1 MNVVPRN
8 MYMRV
13 AIVLFWLVTILI
25 FLQLPKITSL
35 FSSKKTL
42 YIATWPLLIDAQYI
56 QNFERETG
64 IKVELTYF
72 ERSEELYSK
81 LKATEGQG
89 YDLIFPSDYTV
100 DLLVKEGLLKKIDKS
115 RLDFWHRLDPRLLG
129 NYYDPNNDYSIP
141 FFWGVFG
148 IGFNK
153 KIYGEQPDPS
163 WELLFSPQAKHIV
176 MSDNPRESVL
186 VGAQY
191 LFGNVQAL
199 KEKSAQEAVKKLL
212 KDQKSRVDVYT
223 DERIDT
229 VLSTENNSLAFGLA
243 TDISRAMKNNPNI
256 GFFVPKEGGFFI
268 IDSVAIPKNSA
279 REDLAYAFINYLYR
293 PEVMNH
299 HIELFH
305 MCSPVTDA
313 KCHDGYNPDM
323 QTFKRLQLL
332 TDVISESQF
341 NEIWIDVLAH

>member
-1 MNVVPRN
+1 MNTVPKN

-13 AIVLFWLVTILI
+13 AIVLFWLAAVLF
-25 FLQLPKITSL
+25 FLQLPKIMSL

-56 QNFERETG
+56 KNFEQETG

-100 DLLVKEGLLKKIDKS
+100 HLLIKEGLLKKIDKS
-115 RLDFWHRLDPRLLG
+115 RLDFWHRMDPRLLG

-153 KIYGEQPDPS
+153 KIYGENPDPS
-163 WELLFSPQAKHIV
+163 WEMLFSPQAKHIV

-186 VGAQY
+186 IGAQY
-191 LFGNVQAL
+191 LFGDVRAL
-199 KEKSAQEAVKKLL
+199 KDKKAQEAVKELL
-212 KDQKSRVDVYT
+212 KAQKPRVDVYT
-223 DERIDT
+223 DERIDHL
-229 VLSTENNSLAFGLA
+229 LSTENNPLAFGLA
-243 TDISRAMKNNPNI
+243 TDVSRAMRHNKNI
-256 GFFVPKEGGFFI
+256 GFFVPKEGGFYI
-268 IDSVAIPKNSA
+268 IDSIAIPKKST
-279 REDLAYAFINYLYR
+279 REDLAYSFINYLYR
-293 PEVMNH
+293 REVMNY
-299 HIELFH
+299 HIKLYH
-305 MCSPVTDA
+305 MCSPLTDTILQ
-313 KCHDGYNPDM
+313 DGYNPDL
-323 QTFKRLQLL
+323 QTFKKLQFL
-332 TDVISESQF
+332 TDVISEAEF
-341 NEIWIDVLAH
+341 NNIWIDVLAH